1 LNVYKVLTAKDITG
15 TQRLKK
21 YTVPSL
27 REIWEE
33 EKARMDV
40 QQEDYPEDDFL
51 RNQMISSKKNL
62 KLR

>member
-1 LNVYKVLTAKDITG
+1 M
-15 TQRLKK
+15 K

-40 QQEDYPEDDFL
+40 QLEDYPEDNFL